1 MSELR
6 DEIERNFRAYGL
18 LDDETKEGSA
28 TAEETAASAPEE
40 VLPPQDYAQPFA
52 EDFKNLSPAWQNYL
66 LQREA
71 YRNEQDKY
79 LSGLL
84 SEYDVLRQLF
94 QAESLR
100 LRADGINKM
109 IDWFAGLAEIDRQLH
124 NSPVETIMA
133 LAKVYGVELGS
144 LSTADPQLTAEVSKR
159 LRRLEDNYHDL
170 TNHLEELQ
178 IQKLADVIRIFGQE
192 KDARGN
198 IIHPYFDEVK
208 DQIFDLLNVGLAED
222 VLEAYNK
229 ALWLNPHIREELI
242 KQKINSQAAD
252 AKKAQ
257 KAAFGPK
264 GKAEAPE
271 RELTLREEIA
281 KNMAALMD

>member
-18 LDDETKEGSA
+18 LDDETKEGTA

-71 YRNEQDKY
+71 YRSEQDKY

-257 KAAFGPK
+257 KAAFAPK

>member
-1 MSELR
+1 MEMSELR

-28 TAEETAASAPEE
+28 TAEETVASAPEE

-71 YRNEQDKY
+71 YRSEQDKY

-257 KAAFGPK
+257 KAAFAPK
-264 GKAEAPE
+264 GSGSTRA
-271 RELTLREEIA
+271 RTDFTGR
-281 KNMAALMD
+281 NR